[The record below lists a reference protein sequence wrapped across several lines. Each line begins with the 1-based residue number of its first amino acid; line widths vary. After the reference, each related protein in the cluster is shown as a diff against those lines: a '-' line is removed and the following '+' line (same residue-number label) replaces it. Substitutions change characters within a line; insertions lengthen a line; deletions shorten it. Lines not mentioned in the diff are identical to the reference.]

1 MENVSNTA
9 FLRLEVYVEYVVKL
23 HGKIEIVSQDYD
35 TCLEWV
41 KQWRACHHDKS
52 AVRMECRGGSR
63 WVSALVS
70 WK

>member
-1 MENVSNTA
+1 MENVNNTA
-9 FLRLEVYVEYVVKL
+9 LLRLEVYVEYVVKL
-23 HGKIEIVSQDYD
+23 HGKIEIVSQDYN

-41 KQWRACHHDKS
+41 KQWRACHNDKS

-63 WVSALVS
+63 WVTAIVS

>member
-1 MENVSNTA
+1 MENVNNTA

-41 KQWRACHHDKS
+41 KKWRACHHDKS

-63 WVSALVS
+63 WVTAMVS

>member
-1 MENVSNTA
+1 MENVNNTA

-41 KQWRACHHDKS
+41 KQWRACHYDKT
-52 AVRMECRGGSR
+52 AVCMECRGGSR
-63 WVSALVS
+63 WVTAVVS

>member
-1 MENVSNTA
+1 MENVNNTA

-41 KQWRACHHDKS
+41 KQWRASHHNKS

-63 WVSALVS
+63 WVTAMVS
-70 WK
+70 WR

>member
-9 FLRLEVYVEYVVKL
+9 FLRLEAYVEYVVKL

-41 KQWRACHHDKS
+41 KQWRACHHDKT

-63 WVSALVS
+63 WVTAMVS

>member
-41 KQWRACHHDKS
+41 KQWRACHRDKT

-63 WVSALVS
+63 WVAAMVS
-70 WK
+70 WR

>member
-1 MENVSNTA
+1 MENVNNTA
-9 FLRLEVYVEYVVKL
+9 FVRLEVYVEYVVKL

-41 KQWRACHHDKS
+41 KQWRACHRDKS

-63 WVSALVS
+63 WVTAMVS

>member
-1 MENVSNTA
+1 MNNVNNTA

-41 KQWRACHHDKS
+41 KQWCACHHDKS

-63 WVSALVS
+63 WVTAMVS

>member
-1 MENVSNTA
+1 M
-9 FLRLEVYVEYVVKL
+9 EYVVKL

-41 KQWRACHHDKS
+41 KQWRATHHDKS

-63 WVSALVS
+63 WVTAMLSC
-70 WK
+70 K